1 MKKTLLTSAILAAL
15 ASGSVSAA
23 QVYKDE
29 THSVDV
35 YSKIQGMYYSSDD
48 KDEDGDQSYFRL
60 GAKAK
65 SSITDTTYA
74 FARFELEWA
83 ATRGSD
89 NDVRLGYAGLGN
101 KTYGE
106 LSYGRQYGAYTL
118 VADFTDVLYEFGA
131 DASGT
136 GTDTFGTGKSDAL
149 LKYAVSFGGAEIHAN
164 FQTDNNYEQDIFN
177 EGKDKKDQTNDTV
190 QSYGIAATYGFDFGV
205 NIGAAYNQGE
215 RLDSSAGDAKMT
227 AFAIN
232 YDANN
237 IYAAVLYS
245 FGDDWGKKKITSK
258 DVDYTAVEAALGYD
272 FGNGFSALA
281 GYNWQEAK
289 EKGAKSEDTVKYY
302 TFGAQ
307 YKFNK
312 QFAVYTEY
320 KADQIKGAE
329 DILALAA
336 VYKF

>member
-1 MKKTLLTSAILAAL
+1 MKKTLLTSAILAAF
-15 ASGSVSAA
+15 ASASVSAA
-23 QVYKDE
+23 EVYKDE

-35 YSKIQGMYYSSDD
+35 YGKIQGMYYSSDD
-48 KDEDGDQSYFRL
+48 RSEDGDQSYFRV
-60 GAKAK
+60 GVKAK
-65 SSITDTTYA
+65 SAITESAYA
-74 FARFELEWA
+74 FGRLELEWA
-83 ATRGSD
+83 ATRDSD
-89 NDVRLGYAGLGN
+89 NDVRLGYAGLGD
-101 KTYGE
+101 KQAGE

-118 VADFTDVLYEFGA
+118 VADFTDVLYEFGG

-149 LKYAVSFGGAEIHAN
+149 LKYAVNFGGAEIQAN
-164 FQTDNNYEQDIFN
+164 VQTDNNKQEID
-177 EGKDKKDQTNDTV
+177 GKTA

-215 RLDSSAGDAKMT
+215 RLTAGAEDASAA

-245 FGDDWGKKKITSK
+245 FGENWEKSNTAQANT
-258 DVDYTAVEAALGYD
+258 DYTAVEAALGYD

-281 GYNWQEAK
+281 GYNWQEA
-289 EKGAKSEDTVKYY
+289 EVSGAKAEDTVDYF
-302 TFGAQ
+302 TLGAQ

-312 QFAVYTEY
+312 QFLVYTEY

-329 DILALAA
+329 DVLALAA

>member
-1 MKKTLLTSAILAAL
+1 MKKTLLSSAILAAL
-15 ASGSVSAA
+15 VSGSVSAA
-23 QVYKDE
+23 EVYKDE
-29 THSVDV
+29 THKVDV
-35 YSKIQGMYYSSDD
+35 YGKIQPMYYSSDD
-48 KDEDGDQSYFRL
+48 KGEDGDQSYFRI
-60 GAKAK
+60 GVKAK
-65 SSITDTTYA
+65 SSITETAYA
-74 FARFELEWA
+74 FARFELEYA
-83 ATRGSD
+83 ATRDSD
-89 NDVRLGYAGLGN
+89 NDVRLGFAGLGD
-101 KTYGE
+101 KQLGE

-118 VADFTDVLYEFGA
+118 VADFTDVLYEFGG

-164 FQTDNNYEQDIFN
+164 FQTDNNYEA
-177 EGKDKKDQTNDTV
+177 DKSGSDKTA

-205 NIGAAYNQGE
+205 NIGAAYNVGE
-215 RLDSSAGDAKMT
+215 RLTAGAGDAKT
-227 AFAIN
+227 AAFAIN

-237 IYAAVLYS
+237 VYAAVLYS
-245 FGDDWGKKKITSK
+245 FGDDWGKKATTSK
-258 DVDYTAVEAALGYD
+258 NVDYTAVEAALGYD

-289 EKGAKSEDTVKYY
+289 ASGSSSEDTVDYF
-302 TFGAQ
+302 TVGAE

-312 QFAVYTEY
+312 QFKLYTEY

-329 DILALAA
+329 DVLALAA